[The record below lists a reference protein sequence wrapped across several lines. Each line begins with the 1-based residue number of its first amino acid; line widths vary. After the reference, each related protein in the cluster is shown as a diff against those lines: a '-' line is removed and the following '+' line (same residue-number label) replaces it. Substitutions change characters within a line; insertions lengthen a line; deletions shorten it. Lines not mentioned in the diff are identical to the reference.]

1 MALPVALQ
9 LFSVREQMVED
20 FEGTLRKVKEMGYDG
35 VELAWLGDRTAVEAK
50 EIIESIGLKM
60 MSAHVALDDL
70 EKDEVLD
77 DYKAAGLKYIV
88 IPFMMPEFTVEWRE
102 DKIRRITEIGKRCK
116 ERGMVLLY
124 HNHEFE
130 FKEIEGIRL
139 IDSIYDGIPA
149 ELLQSEL
156 DTCWVNIG
164 GEKPDDF
171 VRKFTGRAPVV
182 HLKDFVGT
190 HKGEGMDM
198 GDIVLRPV
206 GYGRQDMPAIIQ
218 ASIDAGAEW
227 LVVEQ
232 DEPSMDKTALECA
245 KMSIEYLH
253 QLEIMQE

>member
-9 LFSVREQMVED
+9 LFSIREQLSED

-35 VELAWLGDRTAVEAK
+35 VELAWLGDRTAVETKA
-50 EIIESIGLKM
+50 IIEGIGLKM
-60 MSAHVALDDL
+60 MSAHVSLEDL

-77 DYKAAGLKYIV
+77 DYKAAGQKYV
-88 IPFMMPEFTVEWRE
+88 VLPFMMPEFTKEWLE
-102 DKIRRITEIGKRCK
+102 DKISRITEIGKRCK
-116 ERGMVLLY
+116 ERGLIFLY

-139 IDSIYDGIPA
+139 IDSIYERIPA

-156 DTCWVNIG
+156 DTCWVNVG
-164 GEKPDDF
+164 GEEPAAF

-182 HLKDFVGT
+182 HIKDFVGT
-190 HKGEGMDM
+190 YKGEGMDM
-198 GDIVLRPV
+198 GDIELRPV
-206 GYGRQDMPAIIQ
+206 GHGRQDISAIIQ

-232 DEPSMDKTALECA
+232 DMPSMGKDAMECA
-245 KMSIEYLH
+245 KMSIEYLR
-253 QLEIMQE
+253 QLDIMQ